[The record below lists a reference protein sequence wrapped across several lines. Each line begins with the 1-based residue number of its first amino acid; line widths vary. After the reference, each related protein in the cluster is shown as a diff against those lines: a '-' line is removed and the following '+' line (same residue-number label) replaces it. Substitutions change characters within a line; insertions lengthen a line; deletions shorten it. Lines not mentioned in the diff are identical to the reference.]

1 MHQGQTQ
8 SPNLQNLKVLF
19 PYKITI
25 VKVQQY
31 VKLLMLE
38 MCETGIFSIYFTI
51 SASPA
56 VEPMETEASAEA
68 APAAAETPNEASPAK
83 VVVRFNSKILKSVM
97 IFVIITL
104 QVLCAPEFVSHMLCQ
119 SGGPRERRR
128 RRG

>member
-1 MHQGQTQ
+1 M
-8 SPNLQNLKVLF
+8 P
-19 PYKITI
+19 
-25 VKVQQY
+25 
-31 VKLLMLE
+31 MLE
-38 MCETGIFSIYFTI
+38 MFETGIFSIYFTI

-83 VVVRFNSKILKSVM
+83 VVVRFNPKILNSNQCYD
-97 IFVIITL
+97 IVIIRL
-104 QVLCAPEFVSHMLCQ
+104 QVLCAPEFVIHMLCQ